1 MYMENINKKQS
12 NVPSIVGII
21 FIISFI
27 IMVFLLSFI
36 IVTNLD
42 LSPLLKL
49 L

>member
-1 MYMENINKKQS
+1 MYMDNINKKQS

-27 IMVFLLSFI
+27 IIVFLLFSI

>member
-27 IMVFLLSFI
+27 IIVFLLFSI